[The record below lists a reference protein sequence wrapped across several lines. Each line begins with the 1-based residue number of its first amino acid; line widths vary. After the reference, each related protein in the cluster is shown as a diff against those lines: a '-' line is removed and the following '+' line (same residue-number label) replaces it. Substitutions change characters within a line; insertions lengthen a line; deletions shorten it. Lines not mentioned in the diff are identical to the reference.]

1 MGNFNLKRTEQ
12 QNNIFYIKVLGFSH
26 LTTSP
31 TNNIAV
37 GIIEAKVV
45 AIIWPDADQLNTS
58 IYPGVSIINIYPW
71 LFFFS
76 LTYSIRVSILPANKF
91 NDVIIPPLGP
101 NLYSFIVFL

>member
-45 AIIWPDADQLNTS
+45 AII
-58 IYPGVSIINIYPW
+58 
-71 LFFFS
+71 
-76 LTYSIRVSILPANKF
+76 
-91 NDVIIPPLGP
+91 
-101 NLYSFIVFL
+101 